1 MGFDAPLILLRW
13 PLPMNLAFKPPQ
25 DDGVTDQD
33 VDALAGELALQDDL
47 PLKDLFA
54 DAYGRLLAIAQSQ
67 RRRWRG
73 QETLS
78 TTALLHEAYLK
89 LAGSHDPRWR
99 DRGHFL
105 RVAARTMRHIL
116 INYAE
121 RSRTLK
127 RGGTMVAVSP
137 HAAASHGGSPVPD
150 CAAEVDGDRLDELL
164 TLDEALQ
171 RLEKQNPRQARVVEC
186 LFFGGLK
193 VEEVA
198 EALNVAPITVM
209 REWRRGKAWLY
220 LQLK

>member
-1 MGFDAPLILLRW
+1 
-13 PLPMNLAFKPPQ
+13 MNHALKQ
-25 DDGVTDQD
+25 QHDDGVSDQD
-33 VDALAGELALQDDL
+33 VDALAGELALQEDL
-47 PLKDLFA
+47 PFKDLFA
-54 DAYGRLLAIAQSQ
+54 AAYGRLLAIAHSQ

-73 QETLS
+73 EETLS

-89 LAGSHDPRWR
+89 LACSRDPRWR

-121 RSRTLK
+121 RSRAQK
-127 RGGTMVAVSP
+127 RGGAPSTMDVLV
-137 HAAASHGGSPVPD
+137 AASRDASPIS
-150 CAAEVDGDRLDELL
+150 AHAEIDGDRLDELL

-171 RLEKQNPRQARVVEC
+171 RLERLNPRQAQVVEA

-198 EALNVAPITVM
+198 EALDVAPITVM

>member
-1 MGFDAPLILLRW
+1 
-13 PLPMNLAFKPPQ
+13 MNLAFKQPQ
-25 DDGVTDQD
+25 EHGVSDGD
-33 VDALAGELALQDDL
+33 VATLAGELALNEDL
-47 PLKDLFA
+47 PFKDLFA
-54 DAYGRLLAIAQSQ
+54 AAYGRLRAIAQSQ

-89 LAGSHDPRWR
+89 LACSHDPRWR

-105 RVAARTMRHIL
+105 RVAARAMRHIL

-121 RSRTLK
+121 RSRAQK
-127 RGGTMVAVSP
+127 RGGVPASADGPHSAANRDASP
-137 HAAASHGGSPVPD
+137 MLGD
-150 CAAEVDGDRLDELL
+150 AAETGDRLEELL
-164 TLDEALQ
+164 ALNEALL
-171 RLEKQNPRQARVVEC
+171 RLEKQNPRQAQVVEG

-198 EALNVAPITVM
+198 EALDVAPITVM

>member
-1 MGFDAPLILLRW
+1 
-13 PLPMNLAFKPPQ
+13 MNHALKQ
-25 DDGVTDQD
+25 RHDDGVSDQD
-33 VDALAGELALQDDL
+33 VDALAGELALQEDI
-47 PLKDLFA
+47 PFKDLFA
-54 DAYGRLLAIAQSQ
+54 AAYGRLLAIAHSQ

-73 QETLS
+73 EETLS

-89 LAGSHDPRWR
+89 LACGHEPRWR

-121 RSRTLK
+121 RSRTQK
-127 RGGTMVAVSP
+127 RGGVPMTAGGPQVE
-137 HAAASHGGSPVPD
+137 ASREASLASAQ
-150 CAAEVDGDRLDELL
+150 AAEIDGDRLDELL

-171 RLEKQNPRQARVVEC
+171 RLEKQNPRQAQVVEA

-198 EALNVAPITVM
+198 EALDVAPITVM

>member
-1 MGFDAPLILLRW
+1 
-13 PLPMNLAFKPPQ
+13 MNLAFKPLQ
-25 DDGVTDQD
+25 DDGVSDQD

-47 PLKDLFA
+47 PFKDLFA
-54 DAYGRLLAIAQSQ
+54 AAYGRLLAIAQSQ

-89 LAGSHDPRWR
+89 LACSHDPRWR

-121 RSRTLK
+121 RSRALK
-127 RGGTMVAVSP
+127 RGGVPTSAGDP
-137 HAAASHGGSPVPD
+137 HSAASHEASPTSGY
-150 CAAEVDGDRLDELL
+150 AAEVDGDRLDELL

-171 RLEKQNPRQARVVEC
+171 RLEKQNPRQAQVVEG